1 MTLRAVIIC
10 QGHLNIPFRREP
22 GPKKSTSNA
31 TSLILFSYCELSN
44 FLSKLHRL
52 SCSSPS
58 VFQTNAHFFDSQSPL
73 HRLLGFF
80 DDTGLEA
87 FRDPTKWLSIT
98 RLACLL
104 WILTIFLDYS
114 RSPLQLAGELQDL
127 KIRLQRHRLDRFGLP
142 MMLCMLLLK
151 KEESLELHPRSW
163 AVVRLM
169 NVIKNWEVS
178 KQHDLTRL
186 LRGYLSDNQ
195 TIEAHQQQYYDIM
208 EGIREDL
215 ATLNGE

>member
-1 MTLRAVIIC
+1 
-10 QGHLNIPFRREP
+10 
-22 GPKKSTSNA
+22 
-31 TSLILFSYCELSN
+31 
-44 FLSKLHRL
+44 
-52 SCSSPS
+52 
-58 VFQTNAHFFDSQSPL
+58 
-73 HRLLGFF
+73 
-80 DDTGLEA
+80 
-87 FRDPTKWLSIT
+87 
-98 RLACLL
+98 
-104 WILTIFLDYS
+104 
-114 RSPLQLAGELQDL
+114 
-127 KIRLQRHRLDRFGLP
+127 
-142 MMLCMLLLK
+142 MLLLK